1 MRRIIHQ
8 RNSFNNFHNM
18 IGGMEDEEWARWRR
32 ERDEEWEREQERERA
47 RERRKREHRQE
58 RDAMKRGTWEVTE
71 PLTTDEE
78 NELREL
84 KNWDLWWE
92 VGDPITMET
101 NWRLKDPSQQPRY
114 DELEYKDKQHKD
126 STHFLETRVPP
137 QEYYKRKNDI
147 EKGLGIVGVRYE
159 RQPDTGFHF
168 ARIYFPRGF
177 KHLTNEEGQRR
188 KAATPAGYHI
198 TLGYDRDYTE
208 NAEARAAI
216 DSFANKYRRYKEVM
230 IPNVSVSSGDTYE
243 IIGNSEFARDLRA
256 VTSITKADDPSYK
269 PHVSLD

>member
-1 MRRIIHQ
+1 
-8 RNSFNNFHNM
+8 M

-32 ERDEEWEREQERERA
+32 ERDEEWEREQERERE
-47 RERRKREHRQE
+47 RERRKREHRRE
-58 RDAMKRGTWEVTE
+58 KDAKRRGTWEVTE

-101 NWRLKDPSQQPRY
+101 NWILKDPSQQPRY

-137 QEYYKRKNDI
+137 REYYKRKNDI
-147 EKGLGIVGVRYE
+147 EKGLGLRRVRYE

-188 KAATPAGYHI
+188 KAATPAGYHV

-216 DSFANKYRRYKEVM
+216 DNFANKYRRYKEVM

-256 VTSITKADDPSYK
+256 VTSITKADDPGYK
-269 PHVSLD
+269 PHISLD